1 MGRAE
6 PGSRALFD
14 NLQVELSFRD
24 DGLSC
29 HLSCCSQGQFP
40 GSGDLSNVDVAGDFI
55 FVRWNSYGLKRTA
68 APGWICKQV
77 DGHGAGEVG
86 GAFQLQSYI
95 QGLPGMTGNWL
106 VE

>member
-55 FVRWNSYGLKRTA
+55 FVRWNGYGLKRTA